1 MKISTRLTFPLIL
14 NKLSLLCHGVQ
25 GLRNFALSLLSLTN
39 LSSKDTDYLLV
50 VLAFLFPPGFFV
62 GNLFV

>member
-50 VLAFLFPPGFFV
+50 VLAF
-62 GNLFV
+62 